1 MLFIFI
7 WISTYWFGVFW
18 SIEPIDQRNSC
29 LDQSVQTAEQLIL
42 EIIIKLK
49 WYLFLLCFSVWM
61 WIDYLVIDLVLL
73 LLLFNAIIQG
83 VRNEY

>member
-1 MLFIFI
+1 MI
-7 WISTYWFGVFW
+7 WCVFW

-29 LDQSVQTAEQLIL
+29 LDQSVQTAEELIV
-42 EIIIKLK
+42 EIIIELK
-49 WYLFLLCFSVWM
+49 WYLFLLCFSIWM

-73 LLLFNAIIQG
+73 LLLLLFNAIIQG